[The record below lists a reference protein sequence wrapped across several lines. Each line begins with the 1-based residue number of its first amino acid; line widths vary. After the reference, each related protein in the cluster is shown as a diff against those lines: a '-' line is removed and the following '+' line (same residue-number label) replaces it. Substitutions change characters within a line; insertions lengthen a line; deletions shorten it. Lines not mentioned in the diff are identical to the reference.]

1 MGTLLRAIEVTKR
14 YGRTTAVDRLS
25 LRVEPG
31 EVLCLL
37 GANGAGKTTTVRL
50 FLGFT
55 SADGGRVEVDGVD
68 PAGDPARARR
78 SVAYIPENVTL
89 YDELT
94 GLENLELFDRM
105 GGGSRQ
111 RDEYLSILAA
121 QGLEPGRA
129 AERVAGY
136 SKGMR
141 QKVGLGIAAAREA
154 KALLLDEPMSGL
166 DPSAANEFA
175 RAVLRERDRG
185 AAVLLTTHDL
195 FRAKAMA
202 TRIGIMRAGVLAEV
216 LDAGAVDAH
225 EIERIY
231 LHHMQAPFPE
241 GSP

>member
-1 MGTLLRAIEVTKR
+1 MLRANGVTKR
-14 YGRTTAVDRLS
+14 YGTTVAVDRLD
-25 LRVEPG
+25 LEVDPG
-31 EVLCLL
+31 EVLCLI

-55 SADGGRVEVDGVD
+55 TADEGSVEVDGVD
-68 PAGDPARARR
+68 PARDPVRARR
-78 SVAYIPENVTL
+78 AVAYIPENVML

-94 GLENLELFDRM
+94 GVENLALFDRM
-105 GGGSRQ
+105 SGGTRS
-111 RDEYLSILAA
+111 DADYLEILGV

-129 AERVAGY
+129 KERVAGY

-166 DPSAANEFA
+166 DPSAANEFG
-175 RAVLRERDRG
+175 RAILAERDRG

-195 FRAKAMA
+195 FRAKSMA
-202 TRIGIMRAGVLAEV
+202 TRIGIMRAGVLAEL
-216 LDAGAVDAH
+216 LDATAVDAH

-231 LHHMQAPFPE
+231 LHHMQATDTAE
-241 GSP
+241 VST